1 MKRIGLTGNIGS
13 GKSLVSEIFKVLEVP
28 VFNADIEAK
37 KILDAQH
44 IISQLVNI
52 FGEEIVKDNCVDRT
66 ILASAVFNNP
76 AQLQKLN
83 NIIHPE
89 VRNHFIN
96 WSAGMSDC
104 KYVIYE
110 AAIIFESGFYTQLER
125 TILVTAPKEIRIERV
140 MKRDKATRAQVEARV
155 KNQWTEESK
164 RKFANYIISNNGQEM
179 LLPQVLEIHTQI
191 VKS

>member
-83 NIIHPE
+83 NIIHPG
-89 VRNHFIN
+89 VRNLFHV
-96 WSAGMSDC
+96 WSEAFAHC
-104 KYVIYE
+104 AYVLYE
-110 AAIIFESGFYTQLER
+110 AAILFESGFYKKLDG
-125 TILVTAPKEIRIERV
+125 TIVVTSPEFVRIERV
-140 MKRDKATRAQVEARV
+140 MKRDNIRREQVLARIR
-155 KNQWTEESK
+155 NQWPEERK
-164 RKFANYIISNNGQEM
+164 RKLANYIISNNGQEM
-179 LLPQVLEIHTQI
+179 LLPQVLEIHSQI